1 MALTLPSELAA
12 STGALLAYSAF
23 VLVSSITP
31 GPNNTMLLASG
42 VNFGLRRTVPH
53 LLGICIG
60 MVVMMVIVGLG
71 LGSVFTALPWTWDVL
86 RVCATAYLVWLAWKL
101 ATAGGLQD
109 REVTRPMTFL
119 RAAAFQWVNPK
130 AWVMAVGACSAYVLH
145 PNLWANAALM
155 AVLCGVV
162 NLPSITT
169 WAVFGAA
176 LRRWLANP
184 RVLRVFNVTMA
195 LLLLASLWPILGA
208 HPHGA

>member
-1 MALTLPSELAA
+1 MALSATPHLAA
-12 STGALLAYSAF
+12 STSALLAYSAF
-23 VLVSSITP
+23 LLVSSITP

-60 MVVMMVIVGLG
+60 MVVMITVVGLG
-71 LGSVFTALPWTWDVL
+71 LGSVFTAFPWTWNVL
-86 RVCATAYLVWLAWKL
+86 RVGAAAYLVWLAWKL

-109 REVTRPMTFL
+109 REVTRPMSFL

-145 PNLWANAALM
+145 PNIWINAALM
-155 AVLCGVV
+155 AALCAVV

-169 WAVFGAA
+169 WAVFGAG
-176 LRRWLANP
+176 LRRWLGNP

-208 HPHGA
+208 SPHG